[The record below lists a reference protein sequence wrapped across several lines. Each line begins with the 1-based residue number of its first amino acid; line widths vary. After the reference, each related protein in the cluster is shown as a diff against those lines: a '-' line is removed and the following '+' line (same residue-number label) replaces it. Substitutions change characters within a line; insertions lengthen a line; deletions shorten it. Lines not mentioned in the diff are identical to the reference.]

1 MAHMTAP
8 KACVE
13 VERDTYFGV
22 TVEDPYRWMEDWEGD
37 EASAWLR
44 AQGEHARSALGA
56 LPRRRELLER
66 IGQLHGGT
74 PALSQLAMAGDR
86 TFSLRQDPEASVAA
100 LVVRDG
106 PDGRER
112 VLLDPAT
119 LPGETHSAIDWLV
132 PSPDGARV
140 ACGISRGGSEAS
152 ELHVLEAGSGALM
165 DDRIAG
171 THFPF
176 VSWLDDCRSFVYH
189 RYREPPPGTP
199 LSEAR
204 NDSRS
209 CLHRLG
215 EDPEGDAV
223 VLERGLSGRVA
234 MSPRDRPFISFP
246 AGGDW
251 MLAVVSH
258 GALANTT
265 NERLSP
271 CTFYAAPRRA
281 LSDPASCPWTRVA
294 GVEDGVLAFALAGD
308 RLYLVS
314 RLDAPRFR
322 VIEVSLGSEP
332 AGRRVVVPEG
342 ERVIE
347 AVLPFG
353 DDLLVRELDR
363 GIGRL
368 RRLRVADGEVEE
380 VSLPA
385 DGGILEWA
393 VHPHRPLAL
402 LQVASW
408 TDAPRVLRY
417 DGDGDGDAGH
427 GTVADTGWVPPSEVD
442 FGEVEARELQVPARD
457 GTLIPMSVVHRKGLV
472 LDGDNP
478 ALLTGYGSY
487 GLNFDPSFEPEML
500 AWYERGGLYAVAH
513 LRGGGELGAEWHAAG
528 TGLRKETTIT
538 DFIDCAEY
546 LVREGWTRPG
556 RLAGEGGSA
565 GGIPSGGALVRRPDL
580 WAAMVMQVPLTNAL
594 RAELTPNGPI
604 NVPEFGSVSTEE
616 GLRSLLIID
625 SYLRVRDGVDYP
637 AVLLT
642 TGMNDPRVA
651 VWQPAKM
658 AARLQAATASGA
670 PVLLRIEEQGGH
682 GFGGTRAQR
691 DELLADILAF
701 LLDRFGL

>member
-1 MAHMTAP
+1 MTAP
-8 KACVE
+8 LARVE
-13 VERDTYFGV
+13 VARDTYFGV
-22 TVEDPYRWMEDWEGD
+22 TVEDPYRWMEDWEGE

-44 AQGEHARSALGA
+44 AQGEHARVALGA

-74 PALSQLAMAGDR
+74 PELSGLAMAGDR
-86 TFSLRQDPEASVAA
+86 TFSLRQDPEASVAV
-100 LVVRDG
+100 LVVRDRT
-106 PDGRER
+106 DGRER

-119 LPGETHSAIDWLV
+119 LPGEAHSSIDWLV

-140 ACGISRGGSEAS
+140 ACGISQGGSEAS
-152 ELHVLEAGSGALM
+152 VLHVVDADTGALF
-165 DDRIAG
+165 DDRIAE
-171 THFPF
+171 TPFAF
-176 VSWLDDCRSFVYH
+176 VSWLDDRRSFVYH
-189 RYREPPPGTP
+189 RYRELPPDTP
-199 LSEAR
+199 PSEAR

-215 EDPEGDAV
+215 EDPDGDLV
-223 VLERGLSGRVA
+223 VLERGFTERVP
-234 MSPRDRPFISFP
+234 MTPRDRPFISLP
-246 AGGDW
+246 AGGEW

-258 GALANTT
+258 GSLANST
-265 NERLSP
+265 NERLSA

-281 LSDPASCPWTRVA
+281 LADPASCPWTRVA

-314 RLDAPRFR
+314 RLDAPRYR
-322 VIEVSLGSEP
+322 VVEVSLAAEP
-332 AGRRVVVPEG
+332 PVRRVVVPEG

-353 DDLLVRELDR
+353 DDLLVRDLDR

-368 RRLRVADGEVEE
+368 RRLRVANGEVEE
-380 VSLPA
+380 VPLPVE
-385 DGGILEWA
+385 GGIMEWA
-393 VHPHRPLAL
+393 AHPDRPLAL
-402 LQVASW
+402 LQAASW
-408 TDAPRVLRY
+408 TAPPRVLRY
-417 DGDGDGDAGH
+417 DGAVDDGA
-427 GTVADTGWVPPSEVD
+427 GTVADTGWVPPSKVD
-442 FGEVEARELQVPARD
+442 FGEVETRELQVPARD
-457 GTLIPMSVVHRKGLV
+457 GTLIPMSLLHRKGLR

-478 ALLTGYGSY
+478 TLLTGYGSY

-500 AWYERGGLYAVAH
+500 AWYERGGVYAVAH

-565 GGIPSGGALVRRPDL
+565 GGIPTGGALVRRPDL
-580 WAAMVMQVPLTNAL
+580 WAAMVMQVPLTNAV
-594 RAELTPNGPI
+594 RVELTPNGPI
-604 NVPEFGSVSTEE
+604 NVPEFGSVSTGE

-625 SYLRVRDGVDYP
+625 SYLRVRDGVAYP

-658 AARLQAATASGA
+658 AARLQTATGSGA
-670 PVLLRIEEQGGH
+670 PVLLRVEEHGGH
-682 GFGGTRAQR
+682 GLGDTRAQR